1 MLYVDC
7 DSHIL
12 PEDAF
17 DEVAPEFRARGPRLV
32 ADEKGVRVVYEARQ
46 KNIPDYARHIPNP
59 FNPRPR
65 VSRRRS
71 RAVACRHGECQ
82 VRYAGVGAQQWS
94 FLLRRRSGNSALSV
108 CRSYNNSLGR
118 IVKKYPG
125 KFFGLVTLPIAS
137 SRTGGGRA

>member
-65 VSRRRS
+65 VPGDDPAQRVADLAMSITRCAGSSPGTRGRGLKGLGIW
-71 RAVACRHGECQ
+71 RA
-82 VRYAGVGAQQWS
+82 
-94 FLLRRRSGNSALSV
+94 
-108 CRSYNNSLGR
+108 
-118 IVKKYPG
+118 
-125 KFFGLVTLPIAS
+125 
-137 SRTGGGRA
+137 

>member
-65 VSRRRS
+65 VPGDDPAQR
-71 RAVACRHGECQ
+71 VADMAMSKFDKQ
-82 VRYAGVGAQQWS
+82 VLVPNNGPFITTSIRQWH
-94 FLLRRRSGNSALSV
+94 
-108 CRSYNNSLGR
+108 
-118 IVKKYPG
+118 
-125 KFFGLVTLPIAS
+125 
-137 SRTGGGRA
+137 